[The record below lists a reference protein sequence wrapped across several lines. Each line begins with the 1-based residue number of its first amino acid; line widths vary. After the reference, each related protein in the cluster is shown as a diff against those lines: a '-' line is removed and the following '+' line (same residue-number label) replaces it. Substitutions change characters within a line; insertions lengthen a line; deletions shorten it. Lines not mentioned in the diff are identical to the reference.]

1 MNSNAESRNVTWT
14 TMQPDDL
21 LIEPYPN
28 SLNVT
33 FKIGAKVWQQQ
44 LHYVK
49 MSSHG
54 HTLNVSVC
62 YHLSHLKK
70 VMHKPN
76 SLNGTHLY
84 NSQLD
89 LKHKQRCIML

>member
-1 MNSNAESRNVTWT
+1 
-14 TMQPDDL
+14 MQPDSL

-28 SLNVT
+28 SPSFT

-49 MSSHG
+49 MSSH
-54 HTLNVSVC
+54 TPNVSMC

-76 SLNGTHLY
+76 SLNGMHLY